1 MGCCRPSVPRRF
13 SPGQRGFLL
22 CSLLRGRG
30 RAAPPSPPESGSRG
44 PAEHEPGRE
53 RGGDA
58 RPPPPGPGVS
68 DPRRRQ
74 LRIPGLLASS
84 PQRQERPQL
93 ASGRTQKG
101 YGAKAVACGEP
112 RAGWKIADKGILETV
127 ELRNAGSSLGLR
139 GAIPGVAS
147 LSARGSSAPGLWE
160 RLLRFCFGFNLNTEN
175 PPFASAARILQRRL
189 PVRWRCGA
197 CRLGWGPR
205 TPGACYLGAA
215 VEPAP
220 CETVAPDTHPT
231 SARRGPRSVAAPGPR
246 NPRRTRPQMPSQ
258 GWWSEPCMPPG
269 MRSVR
274 KPLCADLA
282 WPPPPPSA
290 AQENF
295 F

>member
-1 MGCCRPSVPRRF
+1 MFFAPGKRPRRA
-13 SPGQRGFLL
+13 SQSARERLPGACGARARQGEGRRRAASAAWAGSLGSQAPPAANPRAP
-22 CSLLRGRG
+22 SLLPPAPRDRSSRQAGLRKDTERKRW
-30 RAAPPSPPESGSRG
+30 RAGS
-44 PAEHEPGRE
+44 
-53 RGGDA
+53 
-58 RPPPPGPGVS
+58 
-68 DPRRRQ
+68 
-74 LRIPGLLASS
+74 
-84 PQRQERPQL
+84 
-93 ASGRTQKG
+93 
-101 YGAKAVACGEP
+101 P

-147 LSARGSSAPGLWE
+147 LSACGSSAPGLWE

-205 TPGACYLGAA
+205 TPGACCLGAA